1 MKAPDE
7 RSEAERQ
14 FDHAMHHTYEAA
26 GKETGYWAHRF
37 LQMVRRRGGVDA
49 ARKLLADSEVSD
61 GFLKLRKAGRLDL
74 SVEREVLR
82 PKFESL
88 FTEEERAVA
97 RQRLAAYGYRI
108 EAPR

>member
-1 MKAPDE
+1 MNSPVE

-37 LQMVRRRGGVDA
+37 LQMVRRRGGVGA

-82 PKFESL
+82 PKFETL
-88 FTEEERAVA
+88 FTEEERAIA

>member
-1 MKAPDE
+1 MSAPLE

-26 GKETGYWAHRF
+26 GKETGYWAGRF

-49 ARKLLADSEVSD
+49 ARKLLADPQVSD

-82 PKFESL
+82 PKFDSL
-88 FTEEERAVA
+88 FTDEERAVA
-97 RQRLAAYGYRI
+97 RQRLASYG
-108 EAPR
+108 